1 MTEKEK
7 QQAGELYDASDREL
21 FTERVKA
28 RKLCGEFNALEYND
42 FQKRERIIDRT
53 VALKGEN
60 VTIEAGFL
68 CNYGYNIVIG
78 NNFHADVNCILIDN
92 AEITFGDNVYVGP
105 NCCFCTAERPLD
117 SVTRNTGLE
126 RAKPIKVGNNVC
138 FGSSVTV
145 AAGITIGNNV
155 VIAAGSVVTK
165 DIPSDCIA
173 AGNPCLPTKITE
185 RSAHHE
191 APKKPEEK
199 QAAPAAPAAQTSSA
213 AQNTKAAPPS
223 MEEIRPVSPEN
234 RKPSG
239 PRHLEVRRVENP
251 NNGGSGFPDRRK

>member
-28 RKLCGEFNALEYND
+28 RKLCAEFNALEYND
-42 FQKRERIIDRT
+42 FQKKERVVDRI

-60 VTIEAGFL
+60 VTVEAGFL

-78 NNFHADVNCILIDN
+78 NNFHADVNCVMIDN
-92 AEITFGDNVYVGP
+92 AEITFGDNVYIGP

-126 RAKPIKVGNNVC
+126 YAKPIKIGDNVC
-138 FGSSVTV
+138 FGSGVTV

-155 VIAAGSVVTK
+155 VIAPGSAVTK

-173 AGNPCLPTKITE
+173 AGNPCLPAKFTE
-185 RSAHHE
+185 RNAAHEVPKMAEEKPAE
-191 APKKPEEK
+191 APAAAKAPERAEK
-199 QAAPAAPAAQTSSA
+199 APAAPAA
-213 AQNTKAAPPS
+213 
-223 MEEIRPVSPEN
+223 PEN

-239 PRHLEVRRVENP
+239 TRHLEVHRVDNP
-251 NNGGSGFPDRRK
+251 DGNGFPNRRK